1 VLQAIYKDKQKKGDY
16 MKYVY
21 EVEEYSQDSRHYT
34 VESEVKLTEE
44 QINLA
49 YCEVGLKEG
58 DANEFTLSDID
69 NDVSTP
75 KNKINIKVTF
85 NYVDYGDDSQ
95 VNITG
100 DVEEK

>member
-1 VLQAIYKDKQKKGDY
+1 

-58 DANEFTLSDID
+58 DQNEFTLSDID
-69 NDVSTP
+69 DDVLTP
-75 KNKINIKVTF
+75 KNKININVTF
-85 NYVDYGDDSQ
+85 NYVEYGDDSQ

-100 DVEEK
+100 SELEE

>member
-1 VLQAIYKDKQKKGDY
+1 

-34 VESEVKLTEE
+34 VKSEVKLTKQ
-44 QINLA
+44 QIHFA

-58 DANEFTLSDID
+58 DENEFTLADID
-69 NDVSTP
+69 DDVLTP
-75 KNKINIKVTF
+75 ENKINISVSF
-85 NYVDYGDDSQ
+85 NYVEYGDDSQ

-100 DVEEK
+100 SELEKG

>member
-1 VLQAIYKDKQKKGDY
+1 

-58 DANEFTLSDID
+58 DENEFTLADID
-69 NDVSTP
+69 DDVLTP
-75 KNKINIKVTF
+75 ENKININVTF
-85 NYVDYGDDSQ
+85 KEGKILLL
-95 VNITG
+95 ITIFG
-100 DVEEK
+100 ANTIVWLYLILLTL

>member
-1 VLQAIYKDKQKKGDY
+1 

-34 VESEVKLTEE
+34 IQSEVKLTEQ

-69 NDVSTP
+69 DSVLTP
-75 KNKINIKVTF
+75 ENKINIMVTF
-85 NYVDYGDDSQ
+85 NYVDYGDDAQ
-95 VNITG
+95 VNISG
-100 DVEEK
+100 SELEEE

>member
-1 VLQAIYKDKQKKGDY
+1 MSYIY
-16 MKYVY
+16 
-21 EVEEYSQDSRHYT
+21 EIEEYSQDSRHYT

-58 DANEFTLSDID
+58 DENEFTLADID
-69 NDVSTP
+69 DDVLTP
-75 KNKINIKVTF
+75 ENKINIKVSF
-85 NYVDYGDDSQ
+85 NYVDYGDDAQ

-100 DVEEK
+100 DIEEE